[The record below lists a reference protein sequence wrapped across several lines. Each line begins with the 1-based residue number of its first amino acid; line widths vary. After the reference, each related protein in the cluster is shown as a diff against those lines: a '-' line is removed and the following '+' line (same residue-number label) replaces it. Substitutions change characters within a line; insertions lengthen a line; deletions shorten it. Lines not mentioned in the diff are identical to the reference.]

1 MNEKRLLFGKNSFIG
16 KNLSADIKLS
26 KSDCN
31 LLDFD
36 QTFSIL
42 SELKPDQI
50 INCAANHGSVQAM
63 SKNHTSFFVENIVM
77 NINLLKATHQLGIDN
92 VLLLGS
98 ISSFPINTKET
109 FTEDDYYLGPVH
121 VRNFGYNSSKRVI
134 VDLVEAYRL
143 DYGRNYKVAHLGNI
157 YGPHMRFGP
166 SETLV
171 GNLVYQIVDADRA
184 NRDVELYGDG
194 TDVRSLTYVGDL
206 VRLLPKYLQNKKI
219 KSGIIFS
226 SGFEISVSEL
236 AHKIGEKLNHKQE
249 IRFTGHSALGIKKVA
264 RSNRIESV
272 DDTHVFT
279 PIDEGVALT
288 IDWYLNHKNAA
299 LAQ

>member
-1 MNEKRLLFGKNSFIG
+1 MNEKLLLLGKNSFIG
-16 KNLSADIKLS
+16 KNLPADIKLS
-26 KSDCN
+26 RNDCN

-36 QTFSIL
+36 QTLAIL
-42 SELKPDQI
+42 SELKPGQI
-50 INCAANHGSVQAM
+50 INCAASHGSVQAM
-63 SKNHTSFFVENIVM
+63 SKNHTNYFVENIIM
-77 NINLLKATHQLGIDN
+77 NINLLRAAHQLAIDN

-98 ISSFPINTKET
+98 ISSFPIDTKEI
-109 FTEDDYYLGPVH
+109 FTEDDYYSGPVH

-134 VDLVEAYRL
+134 VDLVDAYRL

-157 YGPHMRFGP
+157 YGPHMRFGL

-171 GNLVYQIVDADRA
+171 GSLIYQIVDANNK

-206 VRLLPKYLQNKKI
+206 VRLLPKYLQNTEI
-219 KSGIIFS
+219 ESGIIFS

-236 AHKIGEKLNHKQE
+236 ANKIGEKLNYKRE
-249 IRFTGHSALGIKKVA
+249 IRFTGQHTLGIKKVA
-264 RSNRIESV
+264 RSNKITLIDS
-272 DDTHVFT
+272 THEFT
-279 PIDEGVALT
+279 PINEGVALT
-288 IDWYLNHKNAA
+288 IDWYLNFKSAA

>member
-1 MNEKRLLFGKNSFIG
+1 MNEKLLLFGKNSFIG
-16 KNLSADIKLS
+16 KNLSADLKLS
-26 KSDCN
+26 RSDCN

-36 QTFSIL
+36 RTLSIL
-42 SELKPDQI
+42 SDLKPDRI

-63 SKNHTSFFVENIVM
+63 SKNHTNFLVDNIVM
-77 NINLLKATHQLGIDN
+77 NINLLRAAHQLDIDN

-98 ISSFPINTKET
+98 ISSFPIDTKEI
-109 FTEDDYYLGPVH
+109 FTEDDYYSGRVN

-166 SETLV
+166 NETLV
-171 GNLVYQIVDADRA
+171 GNLIYQLVHANRE

-206 VRLLPKYLQNKKI
+206 VRLLPKYLQNKEI
-219 KSGIIFS
+219 ESGIIFS

-236 AHKIGEKLNHKQE
+236 AHKIGERLKYKRE
-249 IRFTGHSALGIKKVA
+249 IGFTGQSALGINKVA
-264 RSNRIESV
+264 RSNRV
-272 DDTHVFT
+272 AF
-279 PIDEGVALT
+279 IDETLDFTSIDQGVKFT
-288 IDWYLNHKNAA
+288 IDWYLKCNNAA

>member
-1 MNEKRLLFGKNSFIG
+1 MNEKLLIFGKNSFIG

-36 QTFSIL
+36 RTLTIL
-42 SELKPDQI
+42 GEFKPDQI

-63 SKNHTSFFVENIVM
+63 SKNHTKFFEENIIM
-77 NINLLKATHQLGIDN
+77 NINLLRAAHKLGIDN

-98 ISSFPINTKET
+98 ISSFPVDTKEI
-109 FTEDDYYLGPVH
+109 FTEDDYYSGPVH
-121 VRNFGYNSSKRVI
+121 ARNFGYNSSKRVI
-134 VDLVEAYRL
+134 VDLVKAYRL
-143 DYGRNYKVAHLGNI
+143 DHGRNYKVAHLGNI

-171 GNLVYQIVDADRA
+171 GNLIYQVSEANRA

-206 VRLLPKYLQNKKI
+206 IRLLPKYLQNKEI
-219 KSGIIFS
+219 ESGIIFS

-236 AHKIGEKLNHKQE
+236 AHKIGEKLKYRRG
-249 IRFTGHSALGIKKVA
+249 IRFTGQSALGIKKVA
-264 RSNRIESV
+264 RSNKITLI
-272 DDTHVFT
+272 DDTHEFT
-279 PIDEGVALT
+279 SIDEGVALT
-288 IDWYLNHKNAA
+288 LDWYLNGSNAA

>member
-1 MNEKRLLFGKNSFIG
+1 MNEKLLLFGKNSFIG
-16 KNLSADIKLS
+16 QNLSADLKLS
-26 KSDCN
+26 RSDCN

-36 QTFSIL
+36 QTLAIL
-42 SELKPDQI
+42 NELKPSQI
-50 INCAANHGSVQAM
+50 INCAANHGSVEAM
-63 SKNHTSFFVENIVM
+63 SKNHTNFFVENILM
-77 NINLLKATHQLGIDN
+77 NINLLRAAHQLGIDN

-98 ISSFPINTKET
+98 ISSFPIDTKET
-109 FTEDDYYLGPVH
+109 FTEDDYYSGPVH

-143 DYGRNYKVAHLGNI
+143 DHGRNYKVAHLGNI

-171 GNLVYQIVDADRA
+171 GNLIYQIVDADRA

-206 VRLLPKYLQNKKI
+206 VRLLPKYLQSKEI
-219 KSGIIFS
+219 ESGIIFS

-236 AHKIGEKLNHKQE
+236 AHKIGEKLKYRRE
-249 IRFTGHSALGIKKVA
+249 IKFTGQSSLGIKKVA
-264 RSNRIESV
+264 RSNKITLIDGSHE
-272 DDTHVFT
+272 FT
-279 PIDEGVALT
+279 SIDEGLALT
-288 IDWYLNHKNAA
+288 VDWYLN
-299 LAQ
+299 L

>member
-1 MNEKRLLFGKNSFIG
+1 MNEKLLLFGKNSFIG
-16 KNLSADIKLS
+16 KNLSADLKLS
-26 KSDCN
+26 RSDCN

-36 QTFSIL
+36 RTLSIL
-42 SELKPDQI
+42 SDLKPDRI

-63 SKNHTSFFVENIVM
+63 SKNHTNFLVDNIVM
-77 NINLLKATHQLGIDN
+77 NINLLRAAHQLGIDN

-98 ISSFPINTKET
+98 ISSFPVDTKEII
-109 FTEDDYYLGPVH
+109 TEDDYYSGPVH

-134 VDLVEAYRL
+134 VDLVDAYRL

-157 YGPHMRFGP
+157 YGPHMRFGQ

-171 GNLVYQIVDADRA
+171 GSLIYQIVDANKK

-194 TDVRSLTYVGDL
+194 TDVRSLTYIGDL
-206 VRLLPKYLQNKKI
+206 IRLLPKYLQNKELE
-219 KSGIIFS
+219 SGIIFS

-236 AHKIGEKLNHKQE
+236 AHKIGERLKYKRE
-249 IRFTGHSALGIKKVA
+249 IGFTGQSALGIKKVA
-264 RSNRIESV
+264 RSNKINLI
-272 DDTHVFT
+272 DNTHEFT
-279 PIDEGVALT
+279 SIDEGVALT
-288 IDWYLNHKNAA
+288 IDWFLNSYNAA

>member
-1 MNEKRLLFGKNSFIG
+1 MNEKLLLFGKNSFIG
-16 KNLSADIKLS
+16 KNLPADIKLS
-26 KSDCN
+26 KSECN

-36 QTFSIL
+36 RTFAIL

-63 SKNHTSFFVENIVM
+63 SKNHTNFFVDNIVM
-77 NINLLKATHQLGIDN
+77 NINLLRAAHQLGIDN

-98 ISSFPINTKET
+98 ISSFPIDTKEI
-109 FTEDDYYLGPVH
+109 FTEDDYYSGPVH

-143 DYGRNYKVAHLGNI
+143 DHGRNYKVAHLGNI

-171 GNLVYQIVDADRA
+171 GNLIYQLVHA
-184 NRDVELYGDG
+184 NRENRDLELYGDG
-194 TDVRSLTYVGDL
+194 SDVRSLTYVGDL
-206 VRLLPKYLQNKKI
+206 VRLLPKYLQNKEVE
-219 KSGIIFS
+219 SGIIFS

-236 AHKIGEKLNHKQE
+236 AQKIGEKLNYKRE
-249 IRFTGHSALGIKKVA
+249 IRFTGQSALGIRKVA
-264 RSNRIESV
+264 HSNKIILIDGNHE
-272 DDTHVFT
+272 FT
-279 PIDEGVALT
+279 PIDEGIELT
-288 IDWYLNHKNAA
+288 IEWYLNFKYAA